1 MFLNKG
7 LKALKIYKL
16 VILLAKIKIGVKLTK
31 KFIKFRLLYFINY

>member
-16 VILLAKIKIGVKLTK
+16 VILFAKVKIGVKLIDIFMK
-31 KFIKFRLLYFINY
+31 RRLLYFINY